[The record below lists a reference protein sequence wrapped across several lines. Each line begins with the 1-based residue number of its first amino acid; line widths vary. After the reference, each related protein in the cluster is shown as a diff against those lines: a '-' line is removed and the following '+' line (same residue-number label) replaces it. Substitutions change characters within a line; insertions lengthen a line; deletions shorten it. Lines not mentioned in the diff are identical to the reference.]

1 MVKRNLSQKAL
12 GFRHPIKKQE
22 VISIKL
28 DDKIKIRKMWQSDF
42 GASWPVYEVRIIN
55 KKTNSN
61 MLLCKC
67 EADES
72 NDESS
77 GLKKAELIRE
87 SLLLIKEAGKNGHL

>member
-1 MVKRNLSQKAL
+1 MAM
-12 GFRHPIKKQE
+12 KKQD

-61 MLLCKC
+61 ILLCKC

-72 NDESS
+72 NDENS

-87 SLLLIKEAGKNGHL
+87 SLNSFVKAGKNA